1 MKDPQELLADLDPD
15 QRQVAANPLGPMCVR
30 AGAGTG
36 KTRAITYRL
45 AYGVASGAY
54 PPGQVLAVTFTAK
67 AAGEMRERLRQL
79 GVVGVDAMTFHAAA
93 LKQLGSLWPHAIG
106 GYMPDLMDSKS
117 TLVAA
122 AATRLGLRVDR
133 VSIRDLA
140 GEIEWSKV
148 SMVSPDLYTQAIQKV
163 GRALPLGFTA
173 EEVVELLRTY
183 EIVKAERDVID
194 FEDALL
200 LLVGIFVERPDL
212 ARQIRERYRYFVVD
226 EFQDVSPLQ
235 HALLG
240 QWLGERHDICVVGD
254 VAQTIYSF
262 AGASPRYLNEF
273 IREHRA
279 AKIIE
284 LNRDYRST
292 PQIVSLANQIVDGLK
307 GPHMNTT
314 VKLVSQLPDGPQV
327 QFRDYDSDEDEAAA
341 IAAAIGALLKAGTQA
356 KDIAILYRTNAQ
368 SAAFEKALGQAGIS
382 FRVQDA
388 GRFFD
393 RDDVRTLI
401 HMLKTEAQAG
411 SDASVGGVVRDFA
424 STLGWEVDPPQTQG
438 AARDR
443 WEALGAIVEMAV
455 RREAEGVSLAAFY
468 LELEERA
475 SSQRPPDH
483 LGVTLCSLHSAK
495 GLEWDTVFLA
505 GVSDGLLP
513 ITQAKTEYELEEER
527 RLLYVGVT
535 RARTRLMLSWARS
548 RSGRSGGRR
557 PSRFLE
563 KIWPTSLDPD
573 YRPAR

>member
-1 MKDPQELLADLDPD
+1 MKDPQELLADLDPE
-15 QRQVAANPLGPMCVR
+15 QQQVAANPLGPMCVR

-67 AAGEMRERLRQL
+67 AAGEMRERLRRL
-79 GVVGVDAMTFHAAA
+79 GVIGVEAATFHSAA
-93 LKQLGSLWPHAIG
+93 LKQLSFLWPHAIG
-106 GYMPDLMDSKS
+106 GYMPDLVDSKS
-117 TLVAA
+117 SLVAA
-122 AATRLGLRVDR
+122 AAARLGLRVDR
-133 VSIRDLA
+133 VAIRDLA

-148 SMVSPDLYTQAIQKV
+148 SMVSPDRYPEVVEGL
-163 GRALPLGFTA
+163 GRPLPLGFSA
-173 EEVVELLRTY
+173 DQVCELLRLY
-183 EIVKAERDVID
+183 EVVKAERDVID

-200 LLVGIFVERPDL
+200 LLVGILAERADL
-212 ARQIRERYRYFVVD
+212 ARQIRDKYRYFVVD

-235 HALLG
+235 HALLS
-240 QWLGERHDICVVGD
+240 QWLGGRHDICVVGD

-273 IREHRA
+273 IREHPA
-279 AKIIE
+279 AKIVE

-292 PQIVSLANQIVDGLK
+292 PQIVSLANQMVDGLK

-314 VKLVSQLPDGPQV
+314 VRLVSQLPDGPQV
-327 QFRDYDSDEDEAAA
+327 QFRSYESDEAEAEA
-341 IAAAIGALLKAGTQA
+341 IASAISALLRGGTEA
-356 KDIAILYRTNAQ
+356 RDIAILYRTNAQ
-368 SAAFEKALGQAGIS
+368 SAAFEQALSAAGIN

-393 RDDVRTLI
+393 RDEVRTVI

-411 SDASVGGVVRDFA
+411 SDAPVGQVVRDFA
-424 STLGWEVDPPQTQG
+424 TTLGWQVEPPFTQG

-443 WEALGAIVEMAV
+443 WEALGSLVEFANA
-455 RREAEGVSLAAFY
+455 REAEGVDLVRFY
-468 LELEERA
+468 LELEERS

-495 GLEWDTVFLA
+495 GLEWDTVFLT
-505 GVSDGLLP
+505 GLSDGLLP
-513 ITQAKTEYELEEER
+513 IAQARSEYELEEEL
-527 RLLYVGVT
+527 RLLYVGIT

-548 RSGRSGGRR
+548 RSGRRENRR
-557 PSRFLE
+557 ASRFLE
-563 KIWPTSLDPD
+563 GIWPVALDPD
-573 YRPAR
+573 YR